1 MARSRGEPEPAD
13 AMDVGIDHPAIQ
25 KIKMINVKY
34 PRIPGADFD
43 KRAAQFQKTW
53 RIVAG
58 SAESFVGLCRSR
70 FPGLLAKV
78 R

>member
-43 KRAAQFQKTW
+43 K
-53 RIVAG
+53 
-58 SAESFVGLCRSR
+58 
-70 FPGLLAKV
+70 
-78 R
+78 